1 MAWTAFTIACW
12 ENVKLP
18 MRLLFILVL
27 LITGPCIV
35 CPAQAN
41 SILYNGLGLRI
52 ELSEKVEEAI
62 DGGIALT
69 FESEFAHIENFLFI
83 SWPEQVK
90 RHRFTVTRHALSNR
104 YLVRQQSK
112 LAPSMFRSKR
122 ETMSFIASQ
131 TLALFKQYHEQDT
144 HNTEPHQMRLR
155 LSITELPGPLRLSAF
170 INSEWDL
177 DSGWNTWQSAQ

>member
-1 MAWTAFTIACW
+1 MDFTTAYW
-12 ENVKLP
+12 RKVKLF
-18 MRLLFILVL
+18 MRLQIALILL
-27 LITGPCIV
+27 MTGLCTAHPV
-35 CPAQAN
+35 HAN
-41 SILYNGLGLRI
+41 GILYNNTGLRI

-62 DGGIALT
+62 DGGIELT
-69 FESEFAHIENFLFI
+69 FKSEFAHIEYFLFLT
-83 SWPEQVK
+83 WPEQVK
-90 RHRFTVTRHALSNR
+90 QHHFTVTRHALSNR
-104 YLVRQQSK
+104 YLVRQPSK
-112 LAPSMFRSKR
+112 LAPTMFRSKR

-131 TLALFKQYHEQDT
+131 TLALFEQYHKLDT